1 MDTNNP
7 LDLRKLIN
15 PAPKSIWVQYRD
27 TGISFEV
34 NFMSKARFKVLT
46 DQCSSLVYNADSKT
60 HQPKIDTKKLAGAYV
75 EQAVKNWKG
84 VTPKSLSAL
93 APVNT
98 ENLTD
103 AQRETE
109 LEYSVDSMKFLV
121 ESTFELDTFLQEVTM
136 NPALFNQT
144 VVPIE
149 DAAKNS
155 KSS

>member
-1 MDTNNP
+1 MDTNA

-15 PAPKSIWVQYRD
+15 PSPKSIWVQYKD

-46 DQCSSLVYNADSKT
+46 DQCSSLVYNAESKT
-60 HQPKIDTKKLAGAYV
+60 HQPKIDTKKLAAAYV
-75 EQAVKNWKG
+75 EQAVKGWKG
-84 VTPKSLSAL
+84 VTPKSLAAI
-93 APVNT
+93 APVELSNLTEEQRNT
-98 ENLTD
+98 EL
-103 AQRETE
+103 A
-109 LEYSVDSMKFLV
+109 YSADSMKFLV

-144 VVPIE
+144 VVPFE